1 MTGAPKKRV
10 LELIDEYE
18 ISPRGIFSGAVGYI
32 NPSGNFDFNVVIRS
46 MVYHQAE
53 NQLSFHV
60 GGGITHY
67 SVAESEYEECM
78 WKAAAIQT
86 VLAEISA

>member
-1 MTGAPKKRV
+1 
-10 LELIDEYE
+10 
-18 ISPRGIFSGAVGYI
+18 VGYI
-32 NPSGNFDFNVVIRS
+32 HPSGNFDFNVVIRS
-46 MVYHQAE
+46 IVYNE
-53 NQLSFHV
+53 DEKQLSFHV

-78 WKAAAIQT
+78 WKAAAIQK